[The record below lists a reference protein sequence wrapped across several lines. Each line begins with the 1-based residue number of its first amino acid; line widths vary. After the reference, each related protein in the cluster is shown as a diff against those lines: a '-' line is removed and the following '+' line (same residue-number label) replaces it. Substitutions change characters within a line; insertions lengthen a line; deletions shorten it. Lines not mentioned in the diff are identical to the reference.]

1 VRDEISKLA
10 KRIGRQVVI
19 HKRDDINSVDPLT
32 QVFGEP
38 KNKLASKPD
47 EPVRIVHDET
57 TGSFMLLF
65 IKDCMVE
72 MRGIDYQ
79 KFQSNFSKLFDSL
92 EEWMQE
98 FFGLKTL
105 FAYIYDGEKNS
116 YVKSRLQLLHNLTS
130 EYRAV
135 VKHAMKD
142 HTNPAQDNCIIL
154 EKDAQ
159 SLFQEWYNSRDPI
172 SHQEFRTQHDIRRA
186 RLNTDC

>member
-1 VRDEISKLA
+1 MLDSIKSNGKKHSYDKQIIENKQQENEVEVDVRDEISKLA

-98 FFGLKTL
+98 FF
-105 FAYIYDGEKNS
+105 S
-116 YVKSRLQLLHNLTS
+116 PSQ
-130 EYRAV
+130 
-135 VKHAMKD
+135 M
-142 HTNPAQDNCIIL
+142 
-154 EKDAQ
+154 
-159 SLFQEWYNSRDPI
+159 
-172 SHQEFRTQHDIRRA
+172 
-186 RLNTDC
+186 